1 MGMSGANETPKASGT
16 SAPPA
21 SVPASASKQATQP
34 TKATQATQPTKATQ
48 AKQPTKAKQAKQPTK
63 PTKPT
68 KPTQAKQATKAK
80 QTAKPPAQL
89 KAPLPELLLP
99 HAAAWRA
106 WLESHHTQPSGVQL
120 VLGRKGGT
128 VTGLTYAGALQEALC
143 FGWIDGQAN
152 RRDEESYLQRFT
164 PRRPRSIWS
173 QRNVGF
179 VEQLEAEGKMHPA
192 GRAAVEKAKADG
204 RWEAAYAGS
213 AAAEIPEDLRTA
225 VAEVPAAQAMYEV
238 LTAQNRYALF
248 FRLNAVK
255 TPAAR
260 KRKVAALV
268 QMLAEGKSPYP
279 QRRAP

>member
-1 MGMSGANETPKASGT
+1 MSLGHNLVDMAGT
-16 SAPPA
+16 EKKTAAP
-21 SVPASASKQATQP
+21 
-34 TKATQATQPTKATQ
+34 
-48 AKQPTKAKQAKQPTK
+48 KQP
-63 PTKPT
+63 
-68 KPTQAKQATKAK
+68 
-80 QTAKPPAQL
+80 

-99 HAAAWRA
+99 DVMAWRS
-106 WLESHHTQPSGVQL
+106 WLESNHAQSPGVLL

-128 VTGLTYAGALQEALC
+128 LTKLVYLDALQEALC

-179 VEQLEAEGKMHPA
+179 VERLEAEGRMRPA

-213 AAAEIPEDLRTA
+213 ATAQVPEDLLAAIT
-225 VAEVPAAQAMYEV
+225 ELPAAQATYDG
-238 LTAQNRYALF
+238 LKAQGRYALY
-248 FRLNAVK
+248 FRLNALK

-260 KRKVAALV
+260 ERAIEAIV
-268 QMLAEGKSPYP
+268 QKLAEGLTP
-279 QRRAP
+279 